1 MIGIS
6 LAIKLFFTKQADVFW
21 SKTLLSQFQFVFKM
35 ENWKEV
41 LLEGGREGDPTPIRN
56 CPNSFPSFLDPIPKD
71 ITDVVV
77 ESELVAAD
85 WTEEEVVGKVI
96 KMMSKSGIE
105 ILIYL
110 L

>member
-1 MIGIS
+1 M
-6 LAIKLFFTKQADVFW
+6 
-21 SKTLLSQFQFVFKM
+21 
-35 ENWKEV
+35 
-41 LLEGGREGDPTPIRN
+41 
-56 CPNSFPSFLDPIPKD
+56 DPIPKD